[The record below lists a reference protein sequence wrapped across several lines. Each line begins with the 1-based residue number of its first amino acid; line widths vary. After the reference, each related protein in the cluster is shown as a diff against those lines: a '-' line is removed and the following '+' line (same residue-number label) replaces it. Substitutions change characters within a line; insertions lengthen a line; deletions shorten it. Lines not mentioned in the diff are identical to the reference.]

1 MTKSKSKL
9 LSLIIVFSLF
19 ISIVGAANVDFSY
32 AASKRIHLKKTT
44 VTLAAGSKY
53 QQKLISKSGKTIK
66 ATKVK
71 WKSQKKSVAKINKK
85 GKITAVK
92 AGTAKMIAKYK
103 GKTYK
108 FTVKVKNTN
117 NLVSVD
123 KSDVAILPG
132 GTAEVVVH
140 TDKGKSVSC
149 KIDNKDVA
157 SFEWGSKISGTHD
170 KYLYIKGL
178 TKGSAAVTV
187 YDTYKTSVKAT
198 INVAVVDHNTKISVD
213 KETVDL
219 SAGET
224 VSLIVKTDLGQD
236 IIHTSS
242 NKNVSCSWG
251 KWIDG
256 TNNRYLNIT
265 GENEGSSVITI
276 IDRKNENVTATVT
289 VNVVDLHVINA
300 PSAAVCKEYDDNGN
314 VVGEVNITTITVI
327 RNYLKLLDKY
337 QVKVRVSGTRTAG
350 DGIELSKRAKISV
363 SLCQNG
369 IPKYTDDILVL
380 GNDFTNA
387 ECIFPD
393 VEEGEYDL
401 VVNECR
407 KQHI

>member
-1 MTKSKSKL
+1 MTKAKSKL
-9 LSLIIVFSLF
+9 LSLLIVFSLF
-19 ISIVGAANVDFSY
+19 VSIVAAVNVDVSY
-32 AASKRIHLKKTT
+32 AASKKIHLKKTT

-53 QQKLISKSGKTIK
+53 QQKLLSKSGKSIK

-71 WKSQKKSVAKINKK
+71 WKSQKKSVAKIDKK

-92 AGTAKMIAKYK
+92 AGTAKMTAKYK

-108 FTVKVKNTN
+108 FTVKVKTANK
-117 NLVSVD
+117 LVSVD

-149 KIDNKDVA
+149 KVDNKDVA
-157 SFEWGSKISGTHD
+157 SFKWGSKISGTHD
-170 KYLYIKGL
+170 KTLYIKGL
-178 TKGSAAVTV
+178 TKGSATVTV

-198 INVAVVDHNTKISVD
+198 IKVTVADHNTKISVD
-213 KETVDL
+213 QETVDL

-224 VSLIVKTDLGQD
+224 VSLVVKTDLGQD

-242 NKNVSCSWG
+242 NKNISCSWG

-256 TNNRYLNIT
+256 TNNRYLNVT
-265 GENEGSSVITI
+265 GENEGSAVITI
-276 IDRKNENVTATVT
+276 TDRSDENVTATVT

-300 PSAAVCKEYDDNGN
+300 PSTAACKEYDENGN
-314 VVGEVNITTITVI
+314 AVGDVNISTVTVI
-327 RNYLKLLDKY
+327 RKYLKLLDKY
-337 QVKVRVSGTRTAG
+337 QVKVRVSGTRTASEG
-350 DGIELSKRAKISV
+350 VELSKTAKISV

-369 IPKYTDDILVL
+369 VAKYTDDILVL

-401 VVNECR
+401 IVNEC
-407 KQHI
+407 KEK

>member
-19 ISIVGAANVDFSY
+19 ISIVGAVNVDFSY

-170 KYLYIKGL
+170 KTLYIKGL
-178 TKGSAAVTV
+178 TKGSATVTV

-198 INVAVVDHNTKISVD
+198 IKVAVADHNTKISVD
-213 KETVDL
+213 QETVDL

-224 VSLIVKTDLGQD
+224 VSLVVKTDLGQD

-242 NKNVSCSWG
+242 NKNVRCSWG
-251 KWIDG
+251 NWIDG

-265 GENEGSSVITI
+265 GENEGSAVITI
-276 IDRKNENVTATVT
+276 TDRSDENVTATVT

-300 PSAAVCKEYDDNGN
+300 PSTAACKEYDDNGN

-337 QVKVRVSGTRTAG
+337 QVKVRVSGTRTAV

-407 KQHI
+407 

>member
-1 MTKSKSKL
+1 MTKAKSKL
-9 LSLIIVFSLF
+9 LSLLIVFSLF
-19 ISIVGAANVDFSY
+19 VSIVAAVNVDVSY
-32 AASKRIHLKKTT
+32 AASKKMHLKKTT

-53 QQKLISKSGKTIK
+53 QQKLLSKSGKSIK

-71 WKSQKKSVAKINKK
+71 WKSQKKSVAKIDKK

-92 AGTAKMIAKYK
+92 AGTAKMTAKYK

-108 FTVKVKNTN
+108 FTVKVKTANK
-117 NLVSVD
+117 LVSVD

-149 KIDNKDVA
+149 KVDNKDVA
-157 SFEWGSKISGTHD
+157 SFKWGSKISGTHD
-170 KYLYIKGL
+170 KTLYIKGL
-178 TKGSAAVTV
+178 TKGSATVTV

-198 INVAVVDHNTKISVD
+198 IKVTVADHNTKISVD
-213 KETVDL
+213 QETVDL

-224 VSLIVKTDLGQD
+224 VSLVVKTDLGQD

-242 NKNVSCSWG
+242 NKSISCSWG
-251 KWIDG
+251 KWIYG
-256 TNNRYLNIT
+256 TNNRYLNVT
-265 GENEGSSVITI
+265 GENEGSAVITI
-276 IDRKNENVTATVT
+276 TDRSDENVTATVT

-300 PSAAVCKEYDDNGN
+300 PSTAACKEYDKNGN
-314 VVGEVNITTITVI
+314 AVGDVNISTVTVI
-327 RNYLKLLDKY
+327 RKYLKLLDKY
-337 QVKVRVSGTRTAG
+337 QVKVRVSGTRTASEG
-350 DGIELSKRAKISV
+350 VELSEMAKISV

-369 IPKYTDDILVL
+369 VAKYTDDILVL

-401 VVNECR
+401 IVNEC
-407 KQHI
+407 KEK

>member
-1 MTKSKSKL
+1 MTKAKSKL
-9 LSLIIVFSLF
+9 LSLLIVFSLF
-19 ISIVGAANVDFSY
+19 VSIVAAVNVDVSY
-32 AASKRIHLKKTT
+32 AASKKMHLKKTT

-53 QQKLISKSGKTIK
+53 QQKLLSKSGKSIK

-71 WKSQKKSVAKINKK
+71 WKSQKKSVAKIDKK

-92 AGTAKMIAKYK
+92 AGTAKMTAKYK

-108 FTVKVKNTN
+108 FTVKVKTANK
-117 NLVSVD
+117 LVSVD

-149 KIDNKDVA
+149 KVDNKDVA
-157 SFEWGSKISGTHD
+157 SFKWGSKISGTHD
-170 KYLYIKGL
+170 KTLYIKGL
-178 TKGSAAVTV
+178 TKGSATVTV

-198 INVAVVDHNTKISVD
+198 IKVTVADHNTKISVD
-213 KETVDL
+213 QETVDL

-224 VSLIVKTDLGQD
+224 VSLVVKTDLGKD

-242 NKNVSCSWG
+242 NKNISCSWG
-251 KWIDG
+251 KLIDG
-256 TNNRYLNIT
+256 TNNRYLNVT
-265 GENEGSSVITI
+265 GENEGSAVITI
-276 IDRKNENVTATVT
+276 TDRSDENVTATVT

-300 PSAAVCKEYDDNGN
+300 PSTAACKEYDENGN
-314 VVGEVNITTITVI
+314 AVGDVNISTVTVI
-327 RNYLKLLDKY
+327 RKYLKLLDKY
-337 QVKVRVSGTRTAG
+337 QVKVRVSGTRTASEG
-350 DGIELSKRAKISV
+350 VELSEMAKISV

-369 IPKYTDDILVL
+369 VAKYTDDILVL

-401 VVNECR
+401 IVNEC
-407 KQHI
+407 KEK

>member
-1 MTKSKSKL
+1 MTKAKSKL
-9 LSLIIVFSLF
+9 LSLLIVFSLF
-19 ISIVGAANVDFSY
+19 VSIVAAVNVDVSY
-32 AASKRIHLKKTT
+32 AASKKIHLKKTT
-44 VTLAAGSKY
+44 VTLAVGSKY
-53 QQKLISKSGKTIK
+53 QQKLLSKSGKSIK

-71 WKSQKKSVAKINKK
+71 WKSQKKSVAKIDKK

-92 AGTAKMIAKYK
+92 AGTAKMTAKYK

-108 FTVKVKNTN
+108 FTVKVKTANK
-117 NLVSVD
+117 LVSVD
-123 KSDVAILPG
+123 KSDIAILPG

-149 KIDNKDVA
+149 KVDNKDVA

-170 KYLYIKGL
+170 KTLYIKGL
-178 TKGSAAVTV
+178 TKGSATVTV

-198 INVAVVDHNTKISVD
+198 IKVAVADHNTKISVD
-213 KETVDL
+213 QETVDL

-224 VSLIVKTDLGQD
+224 VSLVVKTDLGQD

-242 NKNVSCSWG
+242 NKSISCSWG

-256 TNNRYLNIT
+256 TNNRYLNVT
-265 GENEGSSVITI
+265 GENEGSAVITI
-276 IDRKNENVTATVT
+276 TDRSDENVTATVT

-300 PSAAVCKEYDDNGN
+300 PSTAACKEYDENGN
-314 VVGEVNITTITVI
+314 AVGDVNISTVTVI
-327 RNYLKLLDKY
+327 RKYLKLLDKY
-337 QVKVRVSGTRTAG
+337 QVKVRVSGTRTASEG
-350 DGIELSKRAKISV
+350 VELSKMAKISV

-369 IPKYTDDILVL
+369 VAKYTDDILVL

-401 VVNECR
+401 IVNEC
-407 KQHI
+407 KEK

>member
-1 MTKSKSKL
+1 MTKAKSKL
-9 LSLIIVFSLF
+9 LSLLIVFSLF
-19 ISIVGAANVDFSY
+19 VSIVAAVNVNVSY
-32 AASKRIHLKKTT
+32 AASKKIHLKKTT

-53 QQKLISKSGKTIK
+53 QQKLLSKSGKSIK

-71 WKSQKKSVAKINKK
+71 WKSQKKSVAKIDKK

-92 AGTAKMIAKYK
+92 AGTAKMTAKYK

-108 FTVKVKNTN
+108 FTVKVKTANK
-117 NLVSVD
+117 LVSVD

-149 KIDNKDVA
+149 KVDNKDVA
-157 SFEWGSKISGTHD
+157 SFKWGSKISGTHD
-170 KYLYIKGL
+170 KTLYIKGL
-178 TKGSAAVTV
+178 TKGSATVTV

-198 INVAVVDHNTKISVD
+198 IKVAVADHNTKISVD
-213 KETVDL
+213 QETVDL

-224 VSLIVKTDLGQD
+224 VSLVVKTDLGRD

-242 NKNVSCSWG
+242 NKNISCSWG

-256 TNNRYLNIT
+256 TNNRYLNVT
-265 GENEGSSVITI
+265 GENEGSAVITI
-276 IDRKNENVTATVT
+276 TDRSDENVTATVT

-300 PSAAVCKEYDDNGN
+300 PSTAACKEYDKNGN
-314 VVGEVNITTITVI
+314 AVGDVNISTVTVI
-327 RNYLKLLDKY
+327 RKYLKLLDKY
-337 QVKVRVSGTRTAG
+337 QVKVRVSGTRTASEG
-350 DGIELSKRAKISV
+350 VELSKMAKISV

-369 IPKYTDDILVL
+369 VAKYTDDILVWE
-380 GNDFTNA
+380 NDFTNA

-401 VVNECR
+401 IVNEC
-407 KQHI
+407 KEK

>member
-1 MTKSKSKL
+1 MTKAKSKL
-9 LSLIIVFSLF
+9 LSLLIVFSLF
-19 ISIVGAANVDFSY
+19 VSIVAAVNVDVSY
-32 AASKRIHLKKTT
+32 AASKKMHLKKTT

-53 QQKLISKSGKTIK
+53 QQKLLSKSGKSIK

-71 WKSQKKSVAKINKK
+71 WKSQKKSVAKIDKK

-92 AGTAKMIAKYK
+92 AGTAKMTAKYK

-108 FTVKVKNTN
+108 FTVKVKTANK
-117 NLVSVD
+117 LVSVD

-149 KIDNKDVA
+149 KVDNKDVA
-157 SFEWGSKISGTHD
+157 SFKWGSKISGTHD
-170 KYLYIKGL
+170 KTLYIKGL
-178 TKGSAAVTV
+178 TKGSATVTV

-198 INVAVVDHNTKISVD
+198 IKVTVADHNTKISVD
-213 KETVDL
+213 QETVDL

-224 VSLIVKTDLGQD
+224 VSLVVKTDLGQD

-242 NKNVSCSWG
+242 NKNISCSWG

-256 TNNRYLNIT
+256 TNNRYLNVT
-265 GENEGSSVITI
+265 GENEGSAVITI
-276 IDRKNENVTATVT
+276 TDRSDENVTATVT

-300 PSAAVCKEYDDNGN
+300 PSTAACKEYDENGN
-314 VVGEVNITTITVI
+314 AVGDVNISTVTVI
-327 RNYLKLLDKY
+327 RKYLKLLDKY
-337 QVKVRVSGTRTAG
+337 QVKVRVSGTRTASEG
-350 DGIELSKRAKISV
+350 VELSEMAKISV

-369 IPKYTDDILVL
+369 VAKYTDDILVL

-401 VVNECR
+401 IVNEC
-407 KQHI
+407 KEK

>member
-1 MTKSKSKL
+1 MTKAKSKL
-9 LSLIIVFSLF
+9 LSLLIVFSLF
-19 ISIVGAANVDFSY
+19 VSIVAAVNVDVSY
-32 AASKRIHLKKTT
+32 AASKKIHLKKTT

-53 QQKLISKSGKTIK
+53 QQKLLSKSGKSIK

-71 WKSQKKSVAKINKK
+71 WKSQKKSVAKIDKK

-92 AGTAKMIAKYK
+92 AGTAKMTAKYK

-108 FTVKVKNTN
+108 FTVKVKTANK
-117 NLVSVD
+117 LVSVD

-149 KIDNKDVA
+149 KVDNKDVA
-157 SFEWGSKISGTHD
+157 SFKWGSKISGTHD
-170 KYLYIKGL
+170 KTLYIKGL
-178 TKGSAAVTV
+178 TKGSATVTV

-198 INVAVVDHNTKISVD
+198 IKVTVADHNTKISVD
-213 KETVDL
+213 QETVDL

-224 VSLIVKTDLGQD
+224 VSLVVKTDLGKD

-242 NKNVSCSWG
+242 NKNISCSWG
-251 KWIDG
+251 NWIDG
-256 TNNRYLNIT
+256 TNNRYLNVT
-265 GENEGSSVITI
+265 GENEGSAVITI
-276 IDRKNENVTATVT
+276 TDRSDENVTATVT

-300 PSAAVCKEYDDNGN
+300 PSTAACKEYDENGN
-314 VVGEVNITTITVI
+314 AVGDVNISTVTVI
-327 RNYLKLLDKY
+327 RKYLKLLDKY
-337 QVKVRVSGTRTAG
+337 QVKVRVSGTRTASEG
-350 DGIELSKRAKISV
+350 VELSKMAKISV

-369 IPKYTDDILVL
+369 VAKYTDDILVL

-401 VVNECR
+401 IVNEC
-407 KQHI
+407 KEK

>member
-1 MTKSKSKL
+1 MTKAKSKL
-9 LSLIIVFSLF
+9 LSLLIVFSLF
-19 ISIVGAANVDFSY
+19 VSIVAAVNVDVSY
-32 AASKRIHLKKTT
+32 AASKKMHLKKTT

-53 QQKLISKSGKTIK
+53 QQKLLSKSGKSIK

-71 WKSQKKSVAKINKK
+71 WKSQKKSVAKIDKK

-92 AGTAKMIAKYK
+92 AGTAKMTAKYK

-108 FTVKVKNTN
+108 FTVKVKTANK
-117 NLVSVD
+117 LVSVD

-149 KIDNKDVA
+149 KVDNKDVA
-157 SFEWGSKISGTHD
+157 SFKWGSKISGTHD
-170 KYLYIKGL
+170 KTLYIKGL
-178 TKGSAAVTV
+178 TKGSATVTV

-198 INVAVVDHNTKISVD
+198 IKVTVADHNTKISVD
-213 KETVDL
+213 QETVDL

-224 VSLIVKTDLGQD
+224 VSLVVKTDLGKD

-242 NKNVSCSWG
+242 NKNISCSWG
-251 KWIDG
+251 NWIDG
-256 TNNRYLNIT
+256 TNNRYLNVT
-265 GENEGSSVITI
+265 GENEGSAVITI
-276 IDRKNENVTATVT
+276 TDRSDENVTATVT

-300 PSAAVCKEYDDNGN
+300 PSTAACKEYDENGN
-314 VVGEVNITTITVI
+314 AVGDVNISTVTVI
-327 RNYLKLLDKY
+327 KNYLKLLDKY
-337 QVKVRVSGTRTAG
+337 QVKVRVSGTRTASEG
-350 DGIELSKRAKISV
+350 VELSKMAKISV

-369 IPKYTDDILVL
+369 VAKYTDDILVL

-401 VVNECR
+401 IVNEC
-407 KQHI
+407 KEK

>member
-19 ISIVGAANVDFSY
+19 ISIVGAVNVDFSY

-149 KIDNKDVA
+149 KVDNKDVA

-170 KYLYIKGL
+170 KTLYIKGL
-178 TKGSAAVTV
+178 TKGSATVTV

-198 INVAVVDHNTKISVD
+198 IKVTVADHNTKISVD
-213 KETVDL
+213 QETVDL
-219 SAGET
+219 SVGET
-224 VSLIVKTDLGQD
+224 VSLVVKTDLGQD

-242 NKNVSCSWG
+242 NKNISCSWG

-256 TNNRYLNIT
+256 TTNRYLYVT
-265 GENEGSSVITI
+265 GEKEGTSTITI
-276 IDRKNENVTATVT
+276 SDKKDAGVSTALT
-289 VNVVDLHVINA
+289 VNVKDPHIIKA
-300 PSAAVCKEYDDNGN
+300 PSSAVCKEYDADGN
-314 VVGEVNITTITVI
+314 EVSDINISTITVEKQ
-327 RNYLKLLDKY
+327 KLLKY
-337 QVKVRVSGTRTAG
+337 RVVVRISGTRTKCA
-350 DGIELSKRAKISV
+350 DDIKLPPSAKISV

-369 IPKYTDDILVL
+369 VSRYEHDILVL
-380 GNDFTNA
+380 GDSFDA
-387 ECIFPD
+387 ECIITD
-393 VEEGEYDL
+393 VEAGEYEL
-401 VVNECR
+401 VINGAR
-407 KQHI
+407 SIKDISH

>member
-1 MTKSKSKL
+1 MTKAKSKL
-9 LSLIIVFSLF
+9 LSLLIVFSLF
-19 ISIVGAANVDFSY
+19 VSIVAAVNVDVSY
-32 AASKRIHLKKTT
+32 AASKKIHLKKTT

-53 QQKLISKSGKTIK
+53 QQKLLSKSGKSIK

-71 WKSQKKSVAKINKK
+71 WKSQKKSVAKIDKK

-92 AGTAKMIAKYK
+92 AGTAKMTAKYK

-108 FTVKVKNTN
+108 FTVKVKTANK
-117 NLVSVD
+117 LVSVD

-149 KIDNKDVA
+149 KVDNKDVA
-157 SFEWGSKISGTHD
+157 SFKWGSKISGTHD
-170 KYLYIKGL
+170 KTLYIKGL
-178 TKGSAAVTV
+178 TKGSATVTV
-187 YDTYKTSVKAT
+187 YDTYKTSVNAT
-198 INVAVVDHNTKISVD
+198 IKVTVADHNTKISVD
-213 KETVDL
+213 QETVDL

-224 VSLIVKTDLGQD
+224 VSLVVKTDLGQD

-242 NKNVSCSWG
+242 NKNISCSWG

-256 TNNRYLNIT
+256 TNNRYLNVT
-265 GENEGSSVITI
+265 GENEGSAVITI
-276 IDRKNENVTATVT
+276 TDRSDENVTATVT

-300 PSAAVCKEYDDNGN
+300 PSTAACKEYDKNGN
-314 VVGEVNITTITVI
+314 AVGDVNISTVTVI
-327 RNYLKLLDKY
+327 RKYLKLLDKY
-337 QVKVRVSGTRTAG
+337 QVKVRVSGTRTAS
-350 DGIELSKRAKISV
+350 EAAKISV

-369 IPKYTDDILVL
+369 VAKYTDDILVL

-401 VVNECR
+401 IVNEC
-407 KQHI
+407 KEK

>member
-1 MTKSKSKL
+1 MTKAKSKL
-9 LSLIIVFSLF
+9 LSLLIVFSLF
-19 ISIVGAANVDFSY
+19 VSIVAAVNVDVSY
-32 AASKRIHLKKTT
+32 AASKKIHLKKTT

-53 QQKLISKSGKTIK
+53 QQKLLSKSGKSIK

-71 WKSQKKSVAKINKK
+71 WKSQKKSVAKIDKK

-92 AGTAKMIAKYK
+92 AGTAKMTAKYK

-108 FTVKVKNTN
+108 FTVKVKTANK
-117 NLVSVD
+117 LVSVD

-149 KIDNKDVA
+149 KVDNKDVA
-157 SFEWGSKISGTHD
+157 SFKWGSKISGTHD
-170 KYLYIKGL
+170 KTLYIKGL
-178 TKGSAAVTV
+178 TKGSATVTV

-198 INVAVVDHNTKISVD
+198 IKVTVADHNTKISVD
-213 KETVDL
+213 QETVDL

-224 VSLIVKTDLGQD
+224 VSLVVKTDLGKD

-242 NKNVSCSWG
+242 NKNISCSWG
-251 KWIDG
+251 KLIDG
-256 TNNRYLNIT
+256 TNNRYLNVT
-265 GENEGSSVITI
+265 GENEGSAVITI
-276 IDRKNENVTATVT
+276 TDRSDENVTATVT

-300 PSAAVCKEYDDNGN
+300 PSTAACKEYDENGN
-314 VVGEVNITTITVI
+314 AVGDVNISTVTVI
-327 RNYLKLLDKY
+327 RKYLKLLDKY
-337 QVKVRVSGTRTAG
+337 QVKVRVSGTRTASEG
-350 DGIELSKRAKISV
+350 VELSEMAKISV

-369 IPKYTDDILVL
+369 VAKYTDDILVL

-401 VVNECR
+401 IVNEC
-407 KQHI
+407 KEK

>member
-1 MTKSKSKL
+1 MTKAKSKL
-9 LSLIIVFSLF
+9 LSLLIVFSLF
-19 ISIVGAANVDFSY
+19 VSIVAAVNVDVSY
-32 AASKRIHLKKTT
+32 AASKKIHLKKTT
-44 VTLAAGSKY
+44 VTLAVGSKY
-53 QQKLISKSGKTIK
+53 QQKLLSKSGKSIK

-71 WKSQKKSVAKINKK
+71 WKSQKKSVAKIDKK

-92 AGTAKMIAKYK
+92 AGTAKMTAKYK

-108 FTVKVKNTN
+108 FTVKVKTANK
-117 NLVSVD
+117 LVSVD

-149 KIDNKDVA
+149 KVDNKDVA
-157 SFEWGSKISGTHD
+157 SFKWGSKISGTHD
-170 KYLYIKGL
+170 KTLYVKGL
-178 TKGSAAVTV
+178 TKGSATVTV

-198 INVAVVDHNTKISVD
+198 IKVTVADHNTKISVD
-213 KETVDL
+213 QETVDL

-224 VSLIVKTDLGQD
+224 VSLVVKTDLGQD

-242 NKNVSCSWG
+242 NKNISCSWG

-256 TNNRYLNIT
+256 TNNRYLNVT
-265 GENEGSSVITI
+265 GENEGSAVITI
-276 IDRKNENVTATVT
+276 TDRSDENVTATVT

-300 PSAAVCKEYDDNGN
+300 PSTAACKEYDENGN
-314 VVGEVNITTITVI
+314 AVGDVNISTVTVI
-327 RNYLKLLDKY
+327 RKYLKLLDKY
-337 QVKVRVSGTRTAG
+337 QVKVRVSGTRTASEG
-350 DGIELSKRAKISV
+350 VELSKMAKISV

-369 IPKYTDDILVL
+369 VAKYTDDVLVL

-393 VEEGEYDL
+393 IEEGEYDL
-401 VVNECR
+401 IVNEC
-407 KQHI
+407 KEK

>member
-1 MTKSKSKL
+1 MTKAKSKL
-9 LSLIIVFSLF
+9 LSLLIVFSLF
-19 ISIVGAANVDFSY
+19 VSIVAAVNVDVSY
-32 AASKRIHLKKTT
+32 AASKKIHLKKTT

-53 QQKLISKSGKTIK
+53 QQKLLSKSGKSIK

-71 WKSQKKSVAKINKK
+71 WKSQKKSVAKIDKK

-92 AGTAKMIAKYK
+92 AGTAKMTAKYK

-108 FTVKVKNTN
+108 FTVKVKTANK
-117 NLVSVD
+117 LVSVD

-149 KIDNKDVA
+149 KVDNKDVA
-157 SFEWGSKISGTHD
+157 SFKWGSKISGTHD
-170 KYLYIKGL
+170 KTLYIKGL
-178 TKGSAAVTV
+178 TKGSATVTV

-198 INVAVVDHNTKISVD
+198 IKVTVADHNTKISVD
-213 KETVDL
+213 QETVDL
-219 SAGET
+219 SVGET
-224 VSLIVKTDLGQD
+224 VSLVVKTDLGQD

-242 NKNVSCSWG
+242 NKNISCSWG
-251 KWIDG
+251 KLIDG
-256 TNNRYLNIT
+256 TNNRYLNVT
-265 GENEGSSVITI
+265 GENEGSAVITI
-276 IDRKNENVTATVT
+276 TDRSDENVTATVT

-300 PSAAVCKEYDDNGN
+300 PSTAACKEYDENGN
-314 VVGEVNITTITVI
+314 AVGDVNISTVTVI
-327 RNYLKLLDKY
+327 RKYLKLLDKY
-337 QVKVRVSGTRTAG
+337 QVKVRVSGTRTASEG
-350 DGIELSKRAKISV
+350 VELSEMAKISV

-369 IPKYTDDILVL
+369 VAKYTDDILVL

-401 VVNECR
+401 IVNEC
-407 KQHI
+407 KEK